1 MAYSFTF
8 QVIDKNTGKEA
19 DVADIALREDW
30 ARKLVFRDIEGFC
43 LTQDGELILADEC
56 GHWVYA
62 PAGRF
67 VLNGRI
73 VFEAT
78 EQTQEEMTQEIQ
90 ELENYNRSQE
100 IEYPKGDEG

>member
-19 DVADIALREDW
+19 DIADIALREDW
-30 ARKLVFRDIEGFC
+30 ARELVYCDIECFC
-43 LTQDGELILADEC
+43 LTQNGELILTDES
-56 GHWVYA
+56 GHWAYS

-67 VLNGRI
+67 ALNGRI
-73 VFEAT
+73 IFEAT

-100 IEYPKGDEG
+100 VEYPKGGEG